1 MRTGSRLWADPRP
14 IRGKPRSTPRGF
26 RHSPASDKTATR
38 DCNEGRGDVSRRP
51 VPVMDRESL
60 ASHASD
66 VRHPKTK
73 ISGPK
78 WAIRNEP
85 LDQSGLTKN
94 IYWAQ
99 SGPYWTSNSR
109 LPTSTA
115 PIARIQLWGETAM
128 KWSQAICASILVD
141 EFYLLSLHA
150 RTNSRSGRDVPNV
163 PLEPALRPNLFT
175 ADWGLPP
182 RPVRTLPMRHE
193 APDEAGAYVLN
204 LNFSE

>member
-1 MRTGSRLWADPRP
+1 MGSLGRHPAASAFQAGLRPTKPRP
-14 IRGKPRSTPRGF
+14 E
-26 RHSPASDKTATR
+26 TATR
-38 DCNEGRGDVSRRP
+38 AGRRCQSAP
-51 VPVMDRESL
+51 CFWLWTESP

-109 LPTSTA
+109 LPTSTT

>member
-26 RHSPASDKTATR
+26 RHSGRTASDETATR
-38 DCNEGRGDVSRRP
+38 DCNEAGRRCQSAPCSGYGSLRARRRT
-51 VPVMDRESL
+51 MSGTR
-60 ASHASD
+60 
-66 VRHPKTK
+66 RRKF
-73 ISGPK
+73 SGPN

-99 SGPYWTSNSR
+99 SGRLWTRQSKQPISR
-109 LPTSTA
+109 GTTC
-115 PIARIQLWGETAM
+115 RMQLWGETAM

-141 EFYLLSLHA
+141 EFYLLSLNA
-150 RTNSRSGRDVPNV
+150 RSNPRSGRDVPRLPV
-163 PLEPALRPNLFT
+163 EPALRPNLFT

-182 RPVRTLPMRHE
+182 NPARTQPPKPQ
-193 APDEAGAYVLN
+193 ADA
-204 LNFSE
+204 S